1 MQPSNVAI
9 PCIAAL
15 AVLLFASGLYVSA
28 TRARFWTLHAGAS
41 DPTHAL
47 TKAVRAHGNTAEYA
61 AFLALLIY
69 LLGERTSSEWVA
81 WAMVGVTVS
90 RYLLVAG
97 MLGSDTLAKPQ
108 PLRAIGALGTYAG
121 GAVLALALVLGS

>member
-1 MQPSNVAI
+1 MLPATVAL

-15 AVLLFASGLYVSA
+15 GLLLFASGLYVSA
-28 TRARFWTLHAGAS
+28 QRARFWTLYGSAD

-47 TKAVRAHGNTAEYA
+47 TKAVRAHGNTSEYA

-69 LLGERTSSEWVA
+69 VLGLKATAPWIGWTMVA
-81 WAMVGVTVS
+81 VTAS

-97 MLGSDTLAKPQ
+97 ILASATLARPN
-108 PLRAIGALGTYAG
+108 PLRGLGAFVTYMG
-121 GAVLALALVLGS
+121 GAALALALVVSG